1 MDVDPTTLT
10 LSRALRWLY
19 MHKLTAPALVESC
32 LQQIDRLNPYLNA
45 ILTPMREQAYQ
56 AAQQAD
62 AFYRSYPSIG
72 GETLAGIPI
81 AIKDVIETA
90 GVRTTA
96 GSRFFSKYFPAQDA
110 EVVWRLKMAG
120 AALIGKAHTH
130 EIALGVT
137 GTTSLFGPARNPWD
151 VGRIPGG
158 SSSGSAIAVATGMAL
173 AALGTDTGGSVRIP
187 ASLCGV
193 VGLKP
198 TFGRISK
205 RGVLPL
211 SFNLD
216 HVGLLTRSVE
226 DAALLLQVLAG
237 YDPEDPTSAN
247 VLVGDYLDK
256 LANGAYIYGW
266 RIARAVGQY
275 VEEATHPKILEALEQ
290 AEQAFL
296 RLGAS
301 VHKEDFSW
309 LQALAQANG
318 HMVQADAAA
327 FHRQRLDE
335 HPDWFG
341 EDVRQRLYA
350 GRLLQTSEYVQ
361 ARQTQ
366 VEGRRRLERFF
377 ENYQI
382 LMLPTTPIV
391 APLIRETD
399 PVRAAALLTRF
410 TAPFN
415 LTGLPAISIPA
426 GQIDGLPFG
435 IQLVAAP
442 WGEVQLLQAAFVLEK
457 TISGGIPL
465 VPPLAKLVA
474 SAPAPAPKQP

>member
-1 MDVDPTTLT
+1 MAVDLT
-10 LSRALRWLY
+10 NLTISRALRLFY
-19 MHKLTAPALVESC
+19 LHELTATLLVEAC

-62 AFYRSYPSIG
+62 AFYRSSPPVM
-72 GETLAGIPI
+72 EEHLAGIPI
-81 AIKDVIETA
+81 ALKDLIETA

-96 GSRFFSKYFPAQDA
+96 GSRFFLNYFPARDA
-110 EVVWRLKMAG
+110 QVVWRLKIAG
-120 AALIGKAHTH
+120 ASLIGKAHTH

-137 GTTSLFGPARNPWD
+137 GTTSCFGPARNPWD
-151 VGRIPGG
+151 TCRIPGG

-205 RGVLPL
+205 RGVMPL
-211 SFNLD
+211 SAHLD

-237 YDPEDPTSAN
+237 YDPQDPASVN
-247 VLVGDYLDK
+247 VVAGDYLTK
-256 LANGAYIYGW
+256 LSSGVYGW
-266 RIARAVGQY
+266 RICCAVGEY
-275 VEEATHPKILEALEQ
+275 IEVATHLRILEALEQ
-290 AEQAFL
+290 VRRVFL

-301 VHKEDFSW
+301 VQDEDCSW
-309 LQALAQANG
+309 LQDLAQANG
-318 HMVQADAAA
+318 RMVQADAAV
-327 FHRQRLDE
+327 FHRQRLQQR
-335 HPDWFG
+335 PNWFG
-341 EDVRQRLYA
+341 EDVRQRLYS
-350 GRLLQTSEYVQ
+350 GSTLRVSDYIE
-361 ARQTQ
+361 ARQVQ
-366 VEGRRRLERFF
+366 LEGRRRLERFF
-377 ENYQI
+377 ENYEI

-391 APLIRETD
+391 APPIRETD
-399 PVRAAALLTRF
+399 PVQAAALLTRF
-410 TAPFN
+410 TSPFN

-442 WGEVQLLQAAFVLEK
+442 WAEAQLLQAAFALEK
-457 TISGGIPL
+457 SIFGGILPMPPL
-465 VPPLAKLVA
+465 VSLAA
-474 SAPAPAPKQP
+474 SAPAPASKQP